1 LQLGLKV
8 PVYVYDATL
17 RVVINEPFDSLLNAA
32 KYFDIE
38 YRAIARHLDTK
49 KAVKRKGRLVYLFK
63 KKLDA
68 HLSKELLT
76 TNPTIADS
84 RNARTKL
91 PPKVEGTRRVRLSL

>member
-8 PVYVYDATL
+8 PVYVYDANTL
-17 RVVINEPFDSLLNAA
+17 ELVNNEPFDSLLNAA

-38 YRAIARHLDTK
+38 YRAAIARHLDTK
-49 KAVKRKGRLVYLFK
+49 KAVKRNGRLVYLFK

-76 TNPTIADS
+76 ANPIIADS
-84 RNARTKL
+84 RNARTKQ
-91 PPKVEGTRRVRLSL
+91 PA